1 MLRVAGIL
9 NESIVDGPGIRAV
22 VFFQGCPRHCEG
34 CHNPSTLPFE
44 GGMEY
49 TPEDLAQDV
58 IKRLTPLHRGITLSG
73 GDPLAQAD
81 VVLEFLQAIKKLKPG
96 LNVWCYTGYTLEQL
110 LQEADP
116 DRMAL
121 LRETDVLVDGPFLLA
136 QRSLELKY
144 CGSRNQRLIDV
155 KKTLSSGVPTLWEPP
170 VW

>member
-34 CHNPSTLPFE
+34 CHNPSTLPFK
-44 GGMEY
+44 GGTEY

-81 VVLEFLQAIKKLKPG
+81 GVLEFLQAIKNL
-96 LNVWCYTGYTLEQL
+96 
-110 LQEADP
+110 
-116 DRMAL
+116 
-121 LRETDVLVDGPFLLA
+121 
-136 QRSLELKY
+136 
-144 CGSRNQRLIDV
+144 SR
-155 KKTLSSGVPTLWEPP
+155 G
-170 VW
+170 

>member
-44 GGMEY
+44 GGTEY

-81 VVLEFLQAIKKLKPG
+81 GVLEFLQAIKKAQAG
-96 LNVWCYTGYTLEQL
+96 AE
-110 LQEADP
+110 
-116 DRMAL
+116 RMVL
-121 LRETDVLVDGPFLLA
+121 YRLRV
-136 QRSLELKY
+136 
-144 CGSRNQRLIDV
+144 
-155 KKTLSSGVPTLWEPP
+155 
-170 VW
+170 

>member
-73 GDPLAQAD
+73 GDPLAQA
-81 VVLEFLQAIKKLKPG
+81 ESG
-96 LNVWCYTGYTLEQL
+96 WCL
-110 LQEADP
+110 LQGFP
-116 DRMAL
+116 DKPPYYAQQYIGAERM
-121 LRETDVLVDGPFLLA
+121 VLH
-136 QRSLELKY
+136 
-144 CGSRNQRLIDV
+144 RLCV
-155 KKTLSSGVPTLWEPP
+155 
-170 VW
+170 